1 MNIFK
6 DLFLLQRLDH
16 LIRTRATGCPARL
29 ATRLE
34 ASERT
39 VYRLV
44 THMRDA
50 GLPIAYDKAEETYYY
65 TEPVQIQVEIQV
77 NGDSL
82 VRIKGGLQKSLDFF
96 GPLPIFGSG
105 SPDLCNAFQPM
116 RAGWGAGV
124 ASYPV

>member
-16 LIRTRATGCPARL
+16 LIRTRATGCPAHL
-29 ATRLE
+29 AERLE
-34 ASERT
+34 TSERT

-105 SPDLCNAFQPM
+105 EGELC
-116 RAGWGAGV
+116 GAW
-124 ASYPV
+124 